1 MCISY
6 LLLAL
11 REMGRLLVL
20 LFFSLYHSACFKPF
34 DLHGCRHH
42 LLSAAPYDSW
52 LDRGLFSS
60 CASQRALRGLARPWG
75 WHRAFLGSSM
85 EAESCGKGSLLVC
98 FFVLFY
104 LISFP
109 LFW

>member
-52 LDRGLFSS
+52 LDWGLFSS
-60 CASQRALRGLARPWG
+60 CAACSEPFVASPGPGAGIAPSWAHLWKQRAVAKDP
-75 WHRAFLGSSM
+75 FLSVF
-85 EAESCGKGSLLVC
+85 LFC
-98 FFVLFY
+98 F
-104 LISFP
+104 I
-109 LFW
+109 